1 MRCTTTAESIAQPP
15 CIWNTSPP
23 PQNHNIK
30 TKWHLHKLS
39 SSLTTSGNWRGGGS
53 PSIPLSLPP
62 SLSRPS
68 VRRTDRGPAGSDVSN
83 SEYPS
88 HSTRGSALHPPYTN
102 TFQSL
107 QGLAALG
114 HCVFLL
120 GPIAKIWARRLPT
133 TAWGKREIERKK
145 RREGEPGRVKV
156 VQEVLAGQR
165 WKKLQ
170 LHWGRFGPAAREI

>member
-1 MRCTTTAESIAQPP
+1 M
-15 CIWNTSPP
+15 
-23 PQNHNIK
+23 
-30 TKWHLHKLS
+30 
-39 SSLTTSGNWRGGGS
+39 
-53 PSIPLSLPP
+53 
-62 SLSRPS
+62 
-68 VRRTDRGPAGSDVSN
+68 RRTDRGPAGSDVSN

-156 VQEVLAGQR
+156 VLFSRGVRGIKG
-165 WKKLQ
+165 KKAIAL
-170 LHWGRFGPAAREI
+170 GEIWPWCSCEI